1 MKMGVRIDGDLDFQ
15 LWYYDK
21 YNTIKPIVS
30 HEVYGEYLEY
40 KRKEREYF
48 LRLCK
53 KVLFVIL
60 IILIIKIGC
69 MLL

>member
-1 MKMGVRIDGDLDFQ
+1 MSVRIEGDLDFQ

-21 YNTIKPIVS
+21 YNTIQPIVS

-40 KRKEREYF
+40 KRKEQESF

-53 KVLFVIL
+53 KLYLFVIL
-60 IILIIKIGC
+60 IILII
-69 MLL
+69 LLVI